1 MNPSKKINKL
11 RKEID
16 KIDQDLIALLKNRF
30 SIAKEI
36 GQVKTSNSFGIDD
49 IDREKKIIKNLSIK
63 ANNHLK
69 EEDISNIFKLIFSI
83 SKNLQKI
90 K

>member
-49 IDREKKIIKNLSIK
+49 IDRENKIIKNLSIK

>member
-1 MNPSKKINKL
+1 MNPSNKINKL

-16 KIDQDLIALLKNRF
+16 RIDQDIIDLLKNRL

-36 GQVKTSNSFGIDD
+36 GQVKASNLLGIND
-49 IDREKKIIKNLSIK
+49 IDRENKIIKNLSIK
-63 ANNHLK
+63 AYNDLK

-83 SKNLQKI
+83 SKNLQKL

>member
-36 GQVKTSNSFGIDD
+36 GQVKTSNSFGIND
-49 IDREKKIIKNLSIK
+49 IDRENKIIKNLSIK

>member
-1 MNPSKKINKL
+1 MNPSNKINKL

-49 IDREKKIIKNLSIK
+49 IDRENKIIKNLSIK
-63 ANNHLK
+63 ANNDLK

>member
-1 MNPSKKINKL
+1 MNPSNKINKL

-16 KIDQDLIALLKNRF
+16 RIDQDLIDLLKNRL

-36 GQVKTSNSFGIDD
+36 GQVKASNLLGIND
-49 IDREKKIIKNLSIK
+49 IDRENKIIKNLSIE
-63 ANNHLK
+63 ANNDLK

>member
-36 GQVKTSNSFGIDD
+36 GQVKTSNSFGIND
-49 IDREKKIIKNLSIK
+49 IDRENKIIKNLSIE
-63 ANNHLK
+63 ANNDLK

>member
-16 KIDQDLIALLKNRF
+16 RIDQDLIALLKNRL

-36 GQVKTSNSFGIDD
+36 GRVKASNSLSIDD
-49 IDREKKIIKNLSIK
+49 IDRENKIIKNLSIK
-63 ANNHLK
+63 ANNDLK

>member
-36 GQVKTSNSFGIDD
+36 GQVKASNLLGIND
-49 IDREKKIIKNLSIK
+49 IDRENKIIKNLSIK
-63 ANNHLK
+63 ANNDLK

>member
-36 GQVKTSNSFGIDD
+36 GQVKTSNSFGIND
-49 IDREKKIIKNLSIK
+49 IDRENKIIKNLSIK
-63 ANNHLK
+63 ANNDLK
-69 EEDISNIFKLIFSI
+69 EEDISIIFKLIFSI

>member
-30 SIAKEI
+30 SKAKEI
-36 GQVKTSNSFGIDD
+36 GHVKTSNSLGIDD
-49 IDREKKIIKNLSIK
+49 IDRENKIIKNLSIK
-63 ANNHLK
+63 ANNDLK
-69 EEDISNIFKLIFSI
+69 EDDISNIFKLIFSI

>member
-1 MNPSKKINKL
+1 MNPSNKINKL

-16 KIDQDLIALLKNRF
+16 RIDQDLIDLLKNRL

-36 GQVKTSNSFGIDD
+36 GQVKASNLLSIND
-49 IDREKKIIKNLSIK
+49 IDRENKIIKNLSIK
-63 ANNHLK
+63 ANNDLK

>member
-1 MNPSKKINKL
+1 MNPSNKINKL

-16 KIDQDLIALLKNRF
+16 RIDQDLIDLLKNRL

-36 GQVKTSNSFGIDD
+36 GQVKASNLLGIDD
-49 IDREKKIIKNLSIK
+49 IDRENKIIKNLSIK
-63 ANNHLK
+63 ANNDLK

>member
-1 MNPSKKINKL
+1 MNPSNKINKL

-16 KIDQDLIALLKNRF
+16 RIDQDIIDLLKNRL

-36 GQVKTSNSFGIDD
+36 GQVKASNLLGIND
-49 IDREKKIIKNLSIK
+49 IDRENKIIKNLSIK
-63 ANNHLK
+63 ANNDLK

>member
-36 GQVKTSNSFGIDD
+36 GQVKTSNSFGIND
-49 IDREKKIIKNLSIK
+49 IDRENKIIKNLSIK
-63 ANNHLK
+63 ANNDLK

>member
-36 GQVKTSNSFGIDD
+36 GQVKTSNSFDIND
-49 IDREKKIIKNLSIK
+49 IDRENEIIKNLSIK
-63 ANNHLK
+63 ANNDLK
-69 EEDISNIFKLIFSI
+69 KEDISNIFKLIFSI

>member
-36 GQVKTSNSFGIDD
+36 GQVKTSNSFGIND
-49 IDREKKIIKNLSIK
+49 IDRENEIIKNLSIK
-63 ANNHLK
+63 ANNDLK
-69 EEDISNIFKLIFSI
+69 KEDISNIFKLIFSI

>member
-36 GQVKTSNSFGIDD
+36 GQVKTSNSFVIDD
-49 IDREKKIIKNLSIK
+49 IDRENKIIKNLSIK

>member
-16 KIDQDLIALLKNRF
+16 RIDQDIIDLLKNRL

-36 GQVKTSNSFGIDD
+36 GQVKASNLLGIND
-49 IDREKKIIKNLSIK
+49 IDRENKIIKNLSIK
-63 ANNHLK
+63 ANNDLK

>member
-16 KIDQDLIALLKNRF
+16 KIDQNLIALLKNRF

-36 GQVKTSNSFGIDD
+36 GQVKTSNSFGIND
-49 IDREKKIIKNLSIK
+49 IDRENKIIKNLSIK
-63 ANNHLK
+63 ANNDLK

>member
-16 KIDQDLIALLKNRF
+16 KIDQALIALLKNRF

>member
-36 GQVKTSNSFGIDD
+36 GQVKTSNSFVIDD
-49 IDREKKIIKNLSIK
+49 IDRENKIIKNLSIK
-63 ANNHLK
+63 ANNDLK

>member
-36 GQVKTSNSFGIDD
+36 GQVKTSNSLGIDD
-49 IDREKKIIKNLSIK
+49 IDRENKIIKNLSIK
-63 ANNHLK
+63 ANNDLK

>member
-16 KIDQDLIALLKNRF
+16 KIDQDLIALLKNSF

-36 GQVKTSNSFGIDD
+36 GQVKASNLLGIND
-49 IDREKKIIKNLSIK
+49 IDSENKIIKNLSIK

-83 SKNLQKI
+83 SKNLQKV

>member
-1 MNPSKKINKL
+1 MNLSNKINKL

-16 KIDQDLIALLKNRF
+16 RIDQDIIDLLKNRL

-36 GQVKTSNSFGIDD
+36 GQVKASNLLGIND
-49 IDREKKIIKNLSIK
+49 IDRENKIIKNLSIK
-63 ANNHLK
+63 ANNDLK

>member
-1 MNPSKKINKL
+1 MNPSNKINKL

-16 KIDQDLIALLKNRF
+16 RIDQDLIDLLKNRL

-36 GQVKTSNSFGIDD
+36 GQVKASNLLGIND
-49 IDREKKIIKNLSIK
+49 IDRENKIIKNLSIK
-63 ANNHLK
+63 ANNDLK

>member
-36 GQVKTSNSFGIDD
+36 GQVKASSLLGIND
-49 IDREKKIIKNLSIK
+49 IDRENKIIKNLSIK
-63 ANNHLK
+63 ANNDLK

>member
-36 GQVKTSNSFGIDD
+36 GQVKTSNSLGIDD
-49 IDREKKIIKNLSIK
+49 IDRENKIIKNLSIE
-63 ANNHLK
+63 ANNDLK

>member
-1 MNPSKKINKL
+1 MNQSKKINKL

-36 GQVKTSNSFGIDD
+36 GQVKTSNSFGIND
-49 IDREKKIIKNLSIK
+49 IDRENEIIKNLSIK
-63 ANNHLK
+63 ANNDLK

>member
-63 ANNHLK
+63 ANNDLK

>member
-1 MNPSKKINKL
+1 MNPSNKINKL

-16 KIDQDLIALLKNRF
+16 RIDQDLIDLLKNRL

-36 GQVKTSNSFGIDD
+36 GQVKASNLLGIND
-49 IDREKKIIKNLSIK
+49 IDRENKIIKNLSIK
-63 ANNHLK
+63 ANNDLK

-83 SKNLQKI
+83 SKNSYQS
-90 K
+90 

>member
-1 MNPSKKINKL
+1 MNPSNKINKL

-16 KIDQDLIALLKNRF
+16 RIDQDLIDLLKNRL

-36 GQVKTSNSFGIDD
+36 GQVKASSLLGIND
-49 IDREKKIIKNLSIK
+49 IDRENKIIKNLSIK
-63 ANNHLK
+63 ANNDLK

>member
-16 KIDQDLIALLKNRF
+16 RIDQDLIDLLKNRL

-36 GQVKTSNSFGIDD
+36 GQVKASSLLGIND
-49 IDREKKIIKNLSIK
+49 IDRENKIIKNLSIK
-63 ANNHLK
+63 ANNDLK

>member
-1 MNPSKKINKL
+1 MNPSNKINKL

-16 KIDQDLIALLKNRF
+16 RIDQDLIDLLKNRL

-36 GQVKTSNSFGIDD
+36 GQVKASNLLSIND
-49 IDREKKIIKNLSIK
+49 IDRENKIIKNLSIK
-63 ANNHLK
+63 ANNDLK

-83 SKNLQKI
+83 SKNIQKI

>member
-36 GQVKTSNSFGIDD
+36 GQVKTSNSLGIND
-49 IDREKKIIKNLSIK
+49 IDRENKIIKNLSIK
-63 ANNHLK
+63 ANNDLK

>member
-36 GQVKTSNSFGIDD
+36 GQVKASNLLSIND
-49 IDREKKIIKNLSIK
+49 IDRENKIIKNLSIK
-63 ANNHLK
+63 ANNDLK

>member
-36 GQVKTSNSFGIDD
+36 GQVKASNSLGIDD
-49 IDREKKIIKNLSIK
+49 IDRENKIIKNLSIK
-63 ANNHLK
+63 ANNDLK